1 MVFSSFVV
9 RAANQTAQQTMF
21 CYNNSDLAT
30 VRMEI
35 IKRDMVQCSKALL
48 FLVLGHVHTYYT
60 RSS

>member
-21 CYNNSDLAT
+21 CYNSELAT
-30 VRMEI
+30 VCMEI